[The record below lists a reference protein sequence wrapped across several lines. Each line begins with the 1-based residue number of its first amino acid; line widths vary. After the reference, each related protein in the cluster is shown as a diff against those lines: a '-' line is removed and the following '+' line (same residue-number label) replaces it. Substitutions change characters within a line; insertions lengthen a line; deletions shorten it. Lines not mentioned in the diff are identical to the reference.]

1 MWPSLRRPSLRHA
14 VLVICLVGCV
24 GLAAAAGL
32 GHRGPGGSA
41 DALQLDDETTGSVGP
56 FRGAGNIGR
65 TALAL
70 SDEDRFHI
78 YEGVMLVPDAPVAD
92 APVAEIDDALPG
104 DVALQDMPS
113 SVIRKI
119 PRVEGHKFVK
129 FDDRIVVVN
138 PASRLV
144 VAMIPRYKLLQ

>member
-1 MWPSLRRPSLRHA
+1 MTRPRAAS
-14 VLVICLVGCV
+14 VLS
-24 GLAAAAGL
+24 A
-32 GHRGPGGSA
+32 GSA
-41 DALQLDDETTGSVGP
+41 TPRAALP
-56 FRGAGNIGR
+56 
-65 TALAL
+65 L

-78 YEGVMLVPDAPVAD
+78 YEGVMLIPDAPVAD
-92 APVAEIDDALPG
+92 APAAEIDDALPG
-104 DVALQDMPS
+104 EVALQDMPS

-129 FDDRIVVVN
+129 FDDRILVVN